1 MSRADPVGSAREKMG
16 RKWRVSI
23 IPPQLDHRVDFTALR
38 LGAAPEGPM
47 RHVVTQLMV
56 ASRVT
61 AETAAAVRLQLF
73 PGRGG
78 GKGQRPPR
86 LCVPSGRT
94 ADATKPDV
102 IALAN
107 AILAKLP

>member
-1 MSRADPVGSAREKMG
+1 
-16 RKWRVSI
+16 
-23 IPPQLDHRVDFTALR
+23 
-38 LGAAPEGPM
+38 M

-78 GKGQRPPR
+78 KRTTTAKDMCAVGAHRRRDQARRHRARQRHP
-86 LCVPSGRT
+86 CK
-94 ADATKPDV
+94 A
-102 IALAN
+102 AL
-107 AILAKLP
+107 